1 MQSSYFH
8 NFWLPNQPDWSLSY
22 RSSTNISRPLTIS
35 QFTTLISITNGSRPL
50 WLVNFGVRVFDCCRC
65 WLAARTRLNRICED
79 SEQVDGQSAPTQNS
93 VSTVL
98 LLAILILHSYLNCSY
113 FCSYTST
120 VCAQIWPLQVYCV
133 FLYWQYPIASSS
145 EYHYAPSAAIWPL
158 QS

>member
-8 NFWLPNQPDWSLSY
+8 SFWLPNQPDWSLSY

-93 VSTVL
+93 VSTSVSCTINITL
-98 LLAILILHSYLNCSY
+98 YLNFPY

-145 EYHYAPSAAIWPL
+145 EYQYAPCASNWPL